1 MTLSILLQ
9 AAGGG
14 ISSFLPLLLVL
25 VVMYFFFF
33 RPQMKK
39 QKQEKKFQQEIAK
52 GMRIVTNSGLHG
64 KILDLQE
71 TTLTIET
78 ENSRLRIEKSAIS
91 REMSAQYLPKEESK
105 KSVKEDKK
113 KDS

>member
-39 QKQEKKFQQEIAK
+39 QKEEKKFQAEIGK
-52 GMRIVTNSGLHG
+52 GMRVVTNSGIHG
-64 KILDLQE
+64 KILDVQE
-71 TTLTIET
+71 NTFTLET
-78 ENSRLRIEKSAIS
+78 ENSRMRVEKSVIS

-105 KSVKEDKK
+105 KSTKEDKK